1 MNDQALY
8 RLMTW
13 MSPAYPVGGYSYSH
27 GLEFAVEAHLVRDRN
42 SLAGW
47 IAALI
52 THGAGQLD
60 AVLFRAAYEA
70 AAAYDD
76 NAFAEVAE
84 LGAALLAT
92 AETALESTAQGAA
105 FLSTT
110 RTAWP
115 DPALERLA
123 VTWDGPI
130 VYPVAVALA
139 CAARPPDERIPLA
152 AALTAYLHAYAAN
165 FISAAVRLVPL
176 GQTEGQLAIA
186 ALERATLDA
195 VARALA
201 TPLDE
206 LGTAT
211 PMIDWASMQHET
223 QYARLFRS

>member
-1 MNDQALY
+1 MHDRALY

-27 GLEFAVEAHLVRDRN
+27 GLEFAVEAHLVRDRD

-76 NAFAEVAE
+76 DAFAEAAE

-105 FLSTT
+105 FLATT
-110 RTAWP
+110 RAAWP
-115 DPALERLA
+115 DPALERMA
-123 VTWDGPI
+123 ATWDGPI

-139 CAARPPDERIPLA
+139 CAARPVDERVPLPL
-152 AALTAYLHAYAAN
+152 ALTAYLHAYAAN
-165 FISAAVRLVPL
+165 FVSAAVRLVPL
-176 GQTEGQLAIA
+176 GQTDGQLVIA
-186 ALERATLDA
+186 ALERPTLEA
-195 VARALA
+195 VRRALA
-201 TPLDE
+201 TPLDD
-206 LGTAT
+206 LGSAT
-211 PMIDWASMQHET
+211 PMIDWASMRHET